1 MIVEK
6 GKPILVVDDE
16 DSIRSVLSQVLGED
30 GFKVTEAAS
39 GEAALALFQK
49 QPFDLVITDIVMP
62 GINGIELL
70 TKIKELN
77 SDAQVIIMTSYAS
90 LDTAVSALRSG
101 AYDYIF
107 KPFEDIDVITAAAR
121 RAAEK
126 IRLIT
131 ENQNLIERL
140 TKKTE
145 ELEKANNVLKKLAI
159 RDGLTGLFNH
169 RYFQED
175 LAYTLRR
182 AGRYKR
188 IFSIVFLDI
197 DHFKNYNDIHGHT
210 QGDKLLRTLGQILK
224 KNLRKS
230 DLIARY
236 GGDEFVI
243 TLPETA
249 KAKTRMVAEK
259 ICKFVSN
266 YNFEGRET
274 QPLKKVTLS
283 IGVASYPED
292 GTDGSSLIQCADQAL
307 YQAKKSGRDRVCV
320 AASNLKNV
328 DKIQKTTPI
337 RPQKNDHVLKN
348 TNAASGHECPV

>member
-1 MIVEK
+1 MITEK
-6 GKPILVVDDE
+6 GIRILVVDDE
-16 DSIRSVLSQVLGED
+16 ESIRSVLSQVLGED
-30 GFKVTEAAS
+30 GFKVTDAAS
-39 GEAALALFQK
+39 GETALELFQK
-49 QPFDLVITDIVMP
+49 QPFNLVITDIVMP

-70 TKIKELN
+70 AKIKELN

-107 KPFEDIDVITAAAR
+107 KPFEDLDVISTSAR

-131 ENQNLIERL
+131 VNKNLIEQL
-140 TKKTE
+140 SKKTE
-145 ELEKANNVLKKLAI
+145 QLEKANNVLKELAV

-175 LAYTLRR
+175 LASELLR

-188 IFSIVFLDI
+188 IFSLIFLDV
-197 DHFKNYNDIHGHT
+197 DHFKNYNDTHGHT
-210 QGDKLLRTLGQILK
+210 RGDKLLRTLGQILNN
-224 KNLRKS
+224 NLRKS

-249 KAKTRMVAEK
+249 GAEAQIVAEK
-259 ICKFVSN
+259 ICKLVSD
-266 YNFEGRET
+266 YPFQGTET
-274 QPLKKVTLS
+274 QPHGKVTVS
-283 IGVASYPED
+283 IGIAAFPGD
-292 GTDGSSLIQCADQAL
+292 GTDGASLIHCADQAL
-307 YQAKKSGRDRVCV
+307 YQAKKDGRNQVSSSPKALD
-320 AASNLKNV
+320 
-328 DKIQKTTPI
+328 
-337 RPQKNDHVLKN
+337 NDNRLMRI
-348 TNAASGHECPV
+348 PVKRSRKAI

>member
-1 MIVEK
+1 MIAEK

-16 DSIRSVLSQVLGED
+16 ESIRSVLSQVLRED
-30 GFKVTEAAS
+30 GFKVVEAES

-49 QPFDLVITDIVMP
+49 QHFDLVITDIVMP
-62 GINGIELL
+62 GINGIKLL
-70 TKIKELN
+70 AKIKELN

-126 IRLIT
+126 IRLIS

-145 ELEKANNVLKKLAI
+145 ELEKANSFLKKLAV

-175 LAYTLRR
+175 LAYTLSR

-188 IFSIVFLDI
+188 IFSLVFLDI
-197 DHFKNYNDIHGHT
+197 DHFKNYNDAHGHT

-249 KAKTRMVAEK
+249 KAQTRTVAEK
-259 ICKFVSN
+259 ICEFVSN
-266 YNFEGRET
+266 YRFEGRET
-274 QPLKKVTLS
+274 QPLGKVTLS

-307 YQAKKSGRDRVCV
+307 YQAKKNGRDQVCV
-320 AASNLKNV
+320 ANRNLKNGNE
-328 DKIQKTTPI
+328 IQTATRK
-337 RPQKNDHVLKN
+337 RQVMNDNLLPG
-348 TNAASGHECPV
+348 TSLC